1 MSFAA
6 FWAIWP
12 HKVGKIDAQ
21 KAFAQAVKQG
31 FSPDDIIAGVPRYIA
46 SKEPWRAWKHPGPWI
61 RAGMWMDEPA
71 NGARFSAVEHSKSL
85 EDIAAHI
92 NRPWYQFGRYHPDI
106 VQQCVEAGLVTP
118 ERAREVL

>member
-6 FWAIWP
+6 FWAAYP
-12 HKVGKIDAQ
+12 RKVGKIAAE
-21 KAFAQAVKQG
+21 KAYRKALKLAGHDELMDGVARYLKSKPPYADWCHPATWLNQG
-31 FSPDDIIAGVPRYIA
+31 R
-46 SKEPWRAWKHPGPWI
+46 
-61 RAGMWMDEPA
+61 WMDESA
-71 NGARFSAVEHSKSL
+71 TFSAVKHHSSL